1 MQYDFLKHFPK
12 RMKSVGLYAILIQ
25 SCTQKTTWK
34 QYGFLKSDEQ
44 INMVFALLRVQLQKI
59 QEAMGKI
66 RRNALSYSVKDYE
79 RILLENLDTIS
90 DTKKKFQNYREMVK
104 IRATELEE
112 KNINVRQLSPQE
124 DDKLNHLRQIEYY
137 LSRTIDEHQK
147 ILNSHFDL
155 KFLYTRELEQL
166 SQLSLIRRFPIR
178 AKLYDPILENPKR
191 MEHLDYFPR
200 PLFNQ
205 DGEKIYNLNK
215 EFQLQR
221 IAGKKGETD
230 SSETLDFD
238 QELWQREK
246 EQRQKKK
253 LKLYQNSLS
262 CLLEYTLET
271 GEITLQEIGRRI
283 LEETPFSESDKEQQ
297 AGEGKLDRLIP
308 NVEILKEIM
317 VELIKNREI
326 DLDALRKERSEYI
339 QDRPEEFQLN
349 DMMLELTKENAAFQS
364 IKKLEVYRVE
374 TRDTEEA
381 VVFSGVKGEDGSI
394 KNIRCSNVLLSV
406 TRQNADSEEKQA
418 KEQKAR
424 FDQELEARK
433 VVLKYLDVEEAKVF
447 DLDHILHVSKRKL
460 KEIEEIRKNLE
471 REEDRLQK
479 EYRQLTQGKTLE
491 IPKDLEEEL
500 KNLDLPIV
508 YGMEWLRRNKN
519 TEEENRE
526 LIRSHPFLPYGL
538 ILTGKEQEKL
548 SEHQGEICTPFP
560 VPILTREKLKAKE
573 GRELKSIHQ
582 LPEVS
587 FYLLFNENLLNEE
600 KLRMIVEAKEQQI
613 KKKQE
618 AIGLRQQEYGEFPLG
633 EPVVWETDFSG
644 MNGKE
649 LRDFKGTL
657 IRDYNQQVQK
667 RQQAKGELEQILNR
681 ILRIQEFQDEFY
693 RKPLEAML
701 ALTAE
706 PGHVLGQL
714 STTIQSYDSLMEK
727 LEVDISL
734 VEKEKL
740 KIAELLEDYIREVH
754 QNLDRIDANSNITIR
769 ERPVKMLKIQL
780 PEWDENEA
788 FYQMRI
794 QDMIDEITIKSLEI
808 REGTAYG

>member
-44 INMVFALLRVQLQKI
+44 INMVFALLLYIMEQSLKEERCTMDEIGAYIDAINMQYFKKPLNYQECKQLGDFIVNAILSNEGRTMYFEGFDFEENRIQNMHISYVANRIIYIDQEFKRTSYYLTDDGYNLLLSTLEIENNMKLTIHEMIFQMHLEKQSYDQAVDEIKNVFNLLRVQLQKI

-191 MEHLDYFPR
+191 MEHLDYFLR

-215 EFQLQR
+215 AFQLQR

-308 NVEILKEIM
+308 NVEIFKEIM

-406 TRQNADSEEKQA
+406 TRQNADSEEKGN
-418 KEQKAR
+418 KA
-424 FDQELEARK
+424 
-433 VVLKYLDVEEAKVF
+433 
-447 DLDHILHVSKRKL
+447 
-460 KEIEEIRKNLE
+460 
-471 REEDRLQK
+471 
-479 EYRQLTQGKTLE
+479 
-491 IPKDLEEEL
+491 
-500 KNLDLPIV
+500 
-508 YGMEWLRRNKN
+508 
-519 TEEENRE
+519 
-526 LIRSHPFLPYGL
+526 
-538 ILTGKEQEKL
+538 
-548 SEHQGEICTPFP
+548 
-560 VPILTREKLKAKE
+560 
-573 GRELKSIHQ
+573 
-582 LPEVS
+582 
-587 FYLLFNENLLNEE
+587 
-600 KLRMIVEAKEQQI
+600 
-613 KKKQE
+613 
-618 AIGLRQQEYGEFPLG
+618 
-633 EPVVWETDFSG
+633 
-644 MNGKE
+644 
-649 LRDFKGTL
+649 
-657 IRDYNQQVQK
+657 
-667 RQQAKGELEQILNR
+667 
-681 ILRIQEFQDEFY
+681 
-693 RKPLEAML
+693 
-701 ALTAE
+701 
-706 PGHVLGQL
+706 
-714 STTIQSYDSLMEK
+714 
-727 LEVDISL
+727 
-734 VEKEKL
+734 
-740 KIAELLEDYIREVH
+740 
-754 QNLDRIDANSNITIR
+754 
-769 ERPVKMLKIQL
+769 
-780 PEWDENEA
+780 
-788 FYQMRI
+788 
-794 QDMIDEITIKSLEI
+794 
-808 REGTAYG
+808 